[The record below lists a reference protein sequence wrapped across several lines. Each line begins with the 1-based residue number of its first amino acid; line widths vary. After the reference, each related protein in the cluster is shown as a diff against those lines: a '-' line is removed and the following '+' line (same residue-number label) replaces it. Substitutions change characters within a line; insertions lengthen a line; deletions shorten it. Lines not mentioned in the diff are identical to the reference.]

1 MSMSPQP
8 DDGHEFVVAPELAEV
23 AERLGVPL
31 HAGDRVRFEVI
42 DGDGVTG
49 RTNEP
54 RAVAAPWV
62 KSIKTDEGHL
72 GARAREIMRAE
83 FSPSV
88 IIIDTGP
95 IVAAS
100 SAKDP
105 DSRALAGGPRL
116 APRATSHLT
125 RSVVTRGL
133 LLPLATRAT
142 AAARISVLA
151 FTRRRDLPV
160 HRPHWQGHR
169 TLRRS
174 DRSIRRPASW
184 RC

>member
-49 RTNEP
+49 GPTSREP
-54 RAVAAPWV
+54 WPPRWV

-83 FSPSV
+83 FSPS
-88 IIIDTGP
+88 
-95 IVAAS
+95 
-100 SAKDP
+100 
-105 DSRALAGGPRL
+105 
-116 APRATSHLT
+116 
-125 RSVVTRGL
+125 
-133 LLPLATRAT
+133 
-142 AAARISVLA
+142 
-151 FTRRRDLPV
+151 
-160 HRPHWQGHR
+160 
-169 TLRRS
+169 
-174 DRSIRRPASW
+174 
-184 RC
+184 